1 MRAWLHQQ
9 LTDIAATIT
18 EGGPSNIYQ
27 NESMLTAVEVKP
39 FWVYSIG
46 NMTSELLSED
56 MDPGR
61 QFFQIYV
68 HDEGADYSRIDDHVE
83 IIKAGLRNKND
94 KDARIINVIFLETSR
109 DLDDQSMGTLMR
121 YIRFQAIVER

>member
-1 MRAWLHQQ
+1 MRAWLHQRLEQ
-9 LTDIAATIT
+9 LAAEIV
-18 EGGPSNIYQ
+18 EGAPSNVFQ
-27 NESMLTAVEVKP
+27 NESMLTAVQDKP

-46 NMTSELLSED
+46 NSTSELLSED

-68 HDEGADYSRIDDHVE
+68 HDEGADYSRIDDHVA
-83 IIKAGLRNKND
+83 IIKDGLRNQQSRE
-94 KDARIINVIFLETSR
+94 AGIINIIYLETSR